1 MYLAR
6 RDGNNAAYPAQG
18 IAAAV
23 KQFFNPCA
31 YHPHRITVV
40 RVPTK
45 DWVVYRADNSSQS
58 PSGIRQK
65 RTKSFS

>member
-1 MYLAR
+1 MYVIAGHAPLEHRAINPVWIQVEHAVHPAIVVSRQAVVYLAR

-31 YHPHRITVV
+31 
-40 RVPTK
+40 
-45 DWVVYRADNSSQS
+45 
-58 PSGIRQK
+58 
-65 RTKSFS
+65 